1 MESETD
7 AGYRRPYLDTSVHVA
22 DIQNEAGPARCRPQ
36 ILRAAEF
43 GDLTIVASTLVIAEL
58 VHASGRP
65 VLVTPAQDEAIER
78 RFLNGWTELVELD
91 VAIAIRARRIAR
103 EHGLKPADAVH
114 VAHGDRGRR
123 RRVPVVGRPSLPQG
137 HREACMPPA
146 VSGRTVRNAYGLRQR
161 PGTQNGGEDG
171 PRA

>member
-22 DIQNEAGPARCRPQ
+22 DIQNEAGREVSAQ
-36 ILRAAEF
+36 ILRAAEL

-114 VAHGDRGRR
+114 VATAIEAGADVFLSWDDRLSYRDIGKLACRR
-123 RRVPVVGRPSLPQG
+123 PYLVGSS
-137 HREACMPPA
+137 EM
-146 VSGRTVRNAYGLRQR
+146 R
-161 PGTQNGGEDG
+161 PGASEAGISNGGEDST
-171 PRA
+171 RA